1 MLKFAN
7 DQEMASIL
15 ANLVQLLKQP
25 KPEDRPDS
33 TLILCHP
40 FFILYNEEARNRLM
54 EYMMY
59 DKDILVH
66 FNTQELEKWFR
77 SLDENMKKDMK
88 REDYSV
94 LEDLI
99 ERVSVS
105 VTPCLFNR

>member
-1 MLKFAN
+1 
-7 DQEMASIL
+7 
-15 ANLVQLLKQP
+15 
-25 KPEDRPDS
+25 
-33 TLILCHP
+33 
-40 FFILYNEEARNRLM
+40 
-54 EYMMY
+54 MY